1 MVGRGTE
8 WGEILKELADEDF
21 TPKTGIVVNL
31 HVLPSGQLATGS
43 VNTILLSVTSGTAPD
58 VALSVDYNLPGE
70 FAFREAV
77 VDLTQFDDFE
87 EVASQFYESSLVP
100 YTYRGGVYALP
111 ETMDF
116 TVMIYRQDVMR
127 ELGIDLPKR
136 GRICTSACCPGCT
149 RTT

>member
-1 MVGRGTE
+1 MLDVWIGRGTE

-77 VDLTQFDDFE
+77 VDLTC
-87 EVASQFYESSLVP
+87 LL
-100 YTYRGGVYALP
+100 YTSPSPR
-111 ETMDF
+111 D
-116 TVMIYRQDVMR
+116 
-127 ELGIDLPKR
+127 
-136 GRICTSACCPGCT
+136 S
-149 RTT
+149 